1 MLAKAM
7 SILEVKDLKKY
18 FPKSRGILN
27 KEKSFIKAVD
37 NVSFKVGHGE
47 IVAIVGES
55 GSGKSTLAKT
65 AIALQKPTSGNIF
78 FMDKPI
84 NYKNHA
90 LRTLRKEIQMV
101 FQDPYSSLNPRKTIF
116 TSITEALYYHGIIRE
131 KEQLLKR
138 ALEILDYVGL
148 PKDSLERYP
157 HEFSGG
163 QQQRICIGRAI
174 ALKPKLIVC
183 DEAVSA
189 LDVSVQA
196 QILNLLYSLK
206 KEFDLSY
213 LFISHDLNVVRH
225 FCDRILVMFSG
236 RIVEEGRTKE
246 LFDHPKNEYT
256 KTLFASCL

>member
-1 MLAKAM
+1 M
-7 SILEVKDLKKY
+7 
-18 FPKSRGILN
+18 
-27 KEKSFIKAVD
+27 
-37 NVSFKVGHGE
+37 
-47 IVAIVGES
+47 
-55 GSGKSTLAKT
+55 
-65 AIALQKPTSGNIF
+65 
-78 FMDKPI
+78 
-84 NYKNHA
+84 
-90 LRTLRKEIQMV
+90 
-101 FQDPYSSLNPRKTIF
+101 
-116 TSITEALYYHGIIRE
+116 
-131 KEQLLKR
+131 
-138 ALEILDYVGL
+138 DYVGL

>member
-1 MLAKAM
+1 M

-18 FPKSRGILN
+18 FPVTRGIFK
-27 KEKSFIKAVD
+27 KEERFIKAVD
-37 NVSFKVGHGE
+37 NVSFKVGAGE
-47 IVAIVGES
+47 IVGIVGES

-65 AIALQKPTSGNIF
+65 AIALQKPTAGDIF

-84 NYKNHA
+84 NYKSHA
-90 LRTLRKEIQMV
+90 LRTLRKEVQMV
-101 FQDPYSSLNPRKTIF
+101 FQDPYSSLNPRKTIY
-116 TSITEALYYHGIIRE
+116 TSLTEALYYHGIIRE
-131 KEQLLKR
+131 KEKLIKK
-138 ALEILDYVGL
+138 ALEILDLVGL

-196 QILNLLYSLK
+196 QILNLLYWLK
-206 KEFDLSY
+206 QEFDLSY
-213 LFISHDLNVVRH
+213 LFISHDLNVIRH
-225 FCDRILVMFSG
+225 FCDTILVMFNG
-236 RIVEEGRTKE
+236 KVVEEAKTKE